1 MHGRLYQN
9 SGETTN
15 LEITWLAHCCVRL
28 RTNKV
33 TILTDPYPD
42 TKEAR
47 LGKIE
52 PDIVTISNMDPN
64 HSRMD
69 GFENT
74 RLTIDGPG
82 EYAMSGVYIK
92 GVMTSKGSDDPL
104 EHRNTTYFME
114 IEGLK
119 LCHLGDLKISLTN
132 TIASQFSPIDV
143 LFLPSGGSLESSD
156 VSYIVQTLAPR
167 IIIPIHY
174 KVPGLTSDLNS
185 LETITKELSSTPQ
198 EPLARVQYTA
208 TNLPATATL
217 VPLKATGIRNR
228 VS

>member
-1 MHGRLYQN
+1 M
-9 SGETTN
+9 
-15 LEITWLAHCCVRL
+15 EITWLAHCCVRIK
-28 RTNKV
+28 TNKV

-42 TKEAR
+42 NKETR
-47 LGKIE
+47 LGKVE

-69 GFENT
+69 GLEKAK
-74 RLTIDGPG
+74 LTIDGPG

-92 GVMTSKGSDDPL
+92 GVMTSQGSDDPV

-119 LCHLGDLKISLTN
+119 LCHLGDLKTPISD

-143 LFLPSGGSLESSD
+143 LFLPSGGSLEPSY
-156 VSYIVQTLAPR
+156 VTYIVQTLGPR
-167 IIIPIHY
+167 IVIPIHY

-185 LETITKELSSTPQ
+185 LDTITKELGSTPQ
-198 EPLARVQYTA
+198 EPLAKVQCTS
-208 TNLPATATL
+208 TTLPATSTL
-217 VPLKATGIRNR
+217 IPLKATGIRNKA
-228 VS
+228 S